1 MKASLIQLEIKETEP
16 REELVERVFGLLDAC
31 RGSDII
37 VLPELWH
44 IGILSYRTIWNFA
57 EEKDGPLMRRISDKA
72 RELGAFIHCGSFV
85 HKDGDKI
92 FNTSILFDRK
102 GTDIAEYRKIHL
114 FSCYGRE
121 ADSFTHGTE
130 PTVVD
135 TELGRLGLAVCYDV
149 RFPELFRE
157 MTLGMGAE
165 IFIVPAAWPYPR
177 AEAFRMLNRVRAME
191 NSAYLLS
198 CNLTGPYKH
207 LTMVGESSI
216 VDPWGEIVTEVIP
229 GEGIIQEEIFSETV
243 RQTRREFPFSDDVRM
258 IGSVL

>member
-1 MKASLIQLEIKETEP
+1 MKASLIQLEIKENESS
-16 REELVERVFGLLDAC
+16 EELINRVFGLIDSC

-57 EEKDGPLMRRISDKA
+57 EERDGPLMRRISAKA

-85 HKDGDKI
+85 HKEGDRI

-121 ADSFTHGTE
+121 ADSFTHGTKAV
-130 PTVVD
+130 VVD
-135 TELGRLGLAVCYDV
+135 TEFGRLGLAICYDI
-149 RFPELFRE
+149 RFPELFRM

-177 AEAFRMLNRVRAME
+177 AEAFRCLNKVRAME

-198 CNLTGPYKH
+198 CNLAGPYKH
-207 LTMVGESSI
+207 LTMVGESGI
-216 VDPWGEIVTEVIP
+216 IDPWGEMLTEAAE
-229 GEGIIQEEIFSETV
+229 GEGIVHGEASAETV
-243 RQTRREFPFSDDVRM
+243 RQMRREFPVFDDVRLVDS
-258 IGSVL
+258 IL